1 MMALRRLIV
10 GEAAAFPH
18 LSSEWRERG
27 PNRAQ
32 AMLRREFERLAER
45 GRIDLGQDPALTVML
60 YSHSVLLI
68 PNQLALLS
76 AQMSPDPETIDR
88 YVGEA
93 VAMFLARYGT
103 P

>member
-1 MMALRRLIV
+1 
-10 GEAAAFPH
+10 
-18 LSSEWRERG
+18 
-27 PNRAQ
+27 
-32 AMLRREFERLAER
+32 
-45 GRIDLGQDPALTVML
+45 ML

-68 PNQLALLS
+68 PNQLVLLS
-76 AQMSPDPETIDR
+76 AQLSPDPEMIDR